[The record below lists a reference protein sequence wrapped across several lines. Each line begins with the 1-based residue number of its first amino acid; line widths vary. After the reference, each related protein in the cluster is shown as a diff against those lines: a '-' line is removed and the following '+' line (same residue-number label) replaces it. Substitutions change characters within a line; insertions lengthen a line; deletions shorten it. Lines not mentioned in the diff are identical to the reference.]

1 MSFKVH
7 GPIKGRR
14 KDNGEAF
21 LDFDIASV
29 DILWVVVVL
38 SSLPYLTQKD
48 AYLYVVKLVL
58 TKAAVVQTLYLQSVC
73 NHV

>member
-1 MSFKVH
+1 MH

-14 KDNGEAF
+14 KDNGEVF